1 MQKQNKT
8 FKYIKDFLE
17 FKNKRQLTKINLALD
32 NYPIENEEL
41 IDLSLQLC
49 VCSKIKLFSLSLT
62 HKNLQEDQMLSFFGN
77 LQAYKILSTIWF
89 DFKYN
94 RISNKGISFLAQF
107 LIKCVNLKQL
117 YINLHSNNIDI
128 NGAFELLNTISSIK
142 SIQSLEIMLGENKL
156 QLESRVVQVCN
167 LSNSLTSLHIGLN
180 QNSITDKG
188 VQAIG
193 VALSSCIKLN
203 KLELY
208 FYSNKIGDIGV
219 SAIASSLKKLTLLKK
234 LKLSFYKNMIQDN
247 GIEQI
252 GQALSYCTYLTN
264 LALYLNDNQFGD
276 KGTFSLAEG
285 LSHCTDIKTLKLSLF
300 NNRQITNEGY
310 QKFDYCLQIL
320 PDLYSLKFYFSNNEK
335 LLKSKDLLNC
345 SNIRILT
352 LDLQLCSLLSE
363 KNQHKRNALKIRRL
377 VILNC

>member
-142 SIQSLEIMLGENKL
+142 SIQSLEIMLG
-156 QLESRVVQVCN
+156 
-167 LSNSLTSLHIGLN
+167 
-180 QNSITDKG
+180 
-188 VQAIG
+188 
-193 VALSSCIKLN
+193 
-203 KLELY
+203 
-208 FYSNKIGDIGV
+208 
-219 SAIASSLKKLTLLKK
+219 
-234 LKLSFYKNMIQDN
+234 KNMIQDN